1 MQVDKVVIKKEDFR
15 KAKQYSLPR
24 DVAYALLIVKDEK
37 FRIQFR
43 RYDNSIIYTSDWRPV
58 IVGDDC
64 VYKMKIIDFS
74 NVDLMIDYDDTVLGG
89 TDYVAFTFYNG
100 LYTKVSTMH
109 DSMEIDYAFKLDELE
124 LF

>member
-1 MQVDKVVIKKEDFR
+1 MQVDKVVIKTEDFEEVLR
-15 KAKQYSLPR
+15 DSLPRLPR

-89 TDYVAFTFYNG
+89 TDYVAFTF
-100 LYTKVSTMH
+100 TMVYLQKFLPC
-109 DSMEIDYAFKLDELE
+109 MIVWKLIML
-124 LF
+124 LN